1 MGGMGATFGCHIELH
16 KRGRECTIAR
26 EQCVT
31 NLHPNRTTPSLKVG
45 IVPGFYILHSTFYIY
60 RGGLSV
66 TKVLIADALAPR
78 AAELLKEG
86 GLEVETRL
94 KMKPD
99 ELGATLHDGGYAA
112 VLVRSDTKL
121 TRIALEQ
128 AVGLK
133 LIVRAGVG
141 LDNVDAVAAQ
151 EHGIHVT
158 NTPAA
163 TTTSVAELVVGMMLA
178 LARRIPAADRSVR
191 AGQWERKAFMGRELR
206 GGVLGILGIG
216 RIGSAVAHIAQ
227 AIGMSVIAYDPY
239 VSAEAMA
246 AQGVTAQ
253 TMEQVIANADVLTI
267 HLPLNDETA
276 NMLNRER
283 LLTMKQGAF
292 VINAARGGVLDEKAV
307 ADLLREGHL
316 GGAAFDVYE
325 TEPPGADNP
334 LIVAANADPGLN
346 IVFTPHIAASTN
358 EGQVT
363 AAIQAAEIV
372 LNFFK
377 GN

>member
-1 MGGMGATFGCHIELH
+1 M
-16 KRGRECTIAR
+16 
-26 EQCVT
+26 
-31 NLHPNRTTPSLKVG
+31 
-45 IVPGFYILHSTFYIY
+45 
-60 RGGLSV
+60 
-66 TKVLIADALAPR
+66 TKVLIADALASR
-78 AAELLKEG
+78 AAQLLEQG
-86 GLEVETRL
+86 GLEVDTRL
-94 KMKPD
+94 KMKVE
-99 ELGATLHDGGYAA
+99 ELTAALHEGGYEA

-121 TRIALEQ
+121 TRPVIEQ
-128 AVGLK
+128 AQGLK

-141 LDNVDAVAAQ
+141 LDNVDAEAAQ
-151 EHGIHVT
+151 KKGIKVA

-163 TTTSVAELVVGMMLA
+163 TTTSVAELVVGLMLA

-191 AGQWERKAFMGRELR
+191 AGSWERKSFMGSELR
-206 GGVLGILGIG
+206 GRTLGILGIG

-227 AIGMSVIAYDPY
+227 AMGMSVIAYDPY

-246 AQGVTAQ
+246 GQGVTAQ
-253 TMEQVIANADVLTI
+253 SMEQVIANADVLTI

-276 NMLNRER
+276 NMLDRER

-292 VINAARGGVLDEKAV
+292 VINAARGGVLDEAAV
-307 ADLLREGHL
+307 AELLREGHL
-316 GGAAFDVYE
+316 GGAAFDVYQ

-334 LIVAANADPGLN
+334 LIVAASADPSLN

-372 LNFFK
+372 LDFFK
-377 GN
+377 GQGLKLQLALIQGGFSPAPVGGFLHGWCGRHLSITAAHGTIKPRMCRECASPSHPHIHRDFNVPLL